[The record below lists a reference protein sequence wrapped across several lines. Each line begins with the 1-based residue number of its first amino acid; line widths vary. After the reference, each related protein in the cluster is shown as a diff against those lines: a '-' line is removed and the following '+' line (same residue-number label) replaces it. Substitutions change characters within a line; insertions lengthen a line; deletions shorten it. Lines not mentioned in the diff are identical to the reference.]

1 VSRKRSHNISGSWV
15 TRLRGGLRGELA
27 PTSRLPEYR
36 FLQGIQCFLHKSI
49 GLEKN
54 LVDPVKI
61 FHNLELGRILGIGV
75 CRWREIGWGL
85 IES

>member
-1 VSRKRSHNISGSWV
+1 MSRKRSHNISGSWV
-15 TRLRGGLRGELA
+15 TRLRGGSRGELA

-54 LVDPVKI
+54 LVNLVKVLN
-61 FHNLELGRILGIGV
+61 NLKFGGILGIGLGRRG
-75 CRWREIGWGL
+75 CGL
-85 IES
+85 E